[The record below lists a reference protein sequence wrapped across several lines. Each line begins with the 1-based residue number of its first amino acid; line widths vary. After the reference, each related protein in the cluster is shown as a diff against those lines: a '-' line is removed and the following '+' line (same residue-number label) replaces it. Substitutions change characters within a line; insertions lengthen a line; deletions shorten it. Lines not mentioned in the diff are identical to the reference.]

1 MEGLTASTKGDKMA
15 STWLVILEASRSEY
29 QECSGQDK
37 DRKRQLRGL
46 GACSCSLESPMEE
59 NLGCWW

>member
-1 MEGLTASTKGDKMA
+1 MA
-15 STWLVILEASRSEY
+15 STGQVILEASRREY
-29 QECSGQDK
+29 QESGGQDI

-59 NLGCWW
+59 NLDSS